1 MKKNEDKENSPDSC
15 GCGPLPEKGKASS
28 AFSKIA
34 SVAGSGLGGFLLG
47 HAGCLITP
55 VLLATAGITAATG
68 GLSVIAFSFG
78 AAASAGGL
86 YLWHRLRGKKASPR
100 EKWLVIG
107 STVSGLALSAA
118 LHFGGGHKGHRPE
131 EHKHHHQ
138 TEEVYINPNVQAWF
152 DNLEPARQESM
163 KRNAE
168 LTGMGLDRYLSG
180 ICLSPAAINKADSL
194 RRAATP

>member
-1 MKKNEDKENSPDSC
+1 MTNDENKDTSTDNC
-15 GCGPLPEKGKASS
+15 GCTPLPEKGKASS

-34 SVAGSGLGGFLLG
+34 SIAGSGIGGFLLG
-47 HAGCLITP
+47 HAGCIITP
-55 VLLATAGITAATG
+55 VLLATVGITAATG
-68 GLSVIAFSFG
+68 GLSVIAFAFG

-86 YLWHRLRGKKASPR
+86 YLWHRLRGKQASPR

-118 LHFGGGHKGHRPE
+118 LHFGGGHKGHGPE

-138 TEEVYINPNVQAWF
+138 TEEVYINPNVQVWF
-152 DNLEPARQESM
+152 DHLATERQESI

-168 LTGMGLDRYLSG
+168 LTGIGLERYLSG